1 MAKQIFAYTE
11 TGNPPPF
18 AFVRYAQA
26 FVREDGFVVIALR
39 DPSGHHV
46 EVAIP
51 PTAAAEMCAA
61 VNTAVFPH
69 LPGSRHEKG

>member
-51 PTAAAEMCAA
+51 PD
-61 VNTAVFPH
+61 
-69 LPGSRHEKG
+69 SRRRNVRGGKHCGLSASSWESP